1 MVLRMT
7 EHSPEINSD
16 LTTLARSTMP
26 FAAELGIS
34 IVEGTPDRVVAVADW
49 REERCT
55 AGGALHGG
63 YLMACVDTV
72 GALNAFLNLPE
83 GAVGTTTIESKTN
96 FVGAVRSGQ
105 IIITATPV
113 HAGRTTVVIQTDVT
127 AGDKLVTRSTQT
139 QAVLH
144 G

>member
-1 MVLRMT
+1 MDNGT
-7 EHSPEINSD
+7 QIDDD
-16 LTTLARSTMP
+16 LTSLAHSTMP
-26 FAAELGIS
+26 FAAELGLS
-34 IVEGTPDRVVAVADW
+34 IIEGSPAQVVAVADW
-49 REERCT
+49 SEERCT

-72 GALNAFLNLPE
+72 GALNAFLNLPQ

-96 FVGAVRSGQ
+96 FLGAVRSGQ
-105 IIITATPV
+105 IVITAAPV

-127 AGDKLVTRSTQT
+127 SGDKHVTRSTQT

-144 G
+144 P